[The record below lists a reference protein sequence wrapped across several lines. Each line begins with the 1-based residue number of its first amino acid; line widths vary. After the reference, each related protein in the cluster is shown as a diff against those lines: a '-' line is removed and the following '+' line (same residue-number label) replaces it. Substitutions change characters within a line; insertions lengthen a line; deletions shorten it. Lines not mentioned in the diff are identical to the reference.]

1 MSLRE
6 KFWLRIIN
14 SIPCASEELENRREL
29 RRAVKSR
36 LKKIEDDESVTSLY
50 TALDELRS
58 LDDAAE
64 DAYLDAARSIKNNGR
79 KHTTRGFGSQT
90 QYRIE
95 NKSQVVSDLEKAID
109 EINRQ
114 NNSLLNSVNNLF
126 IGLLFGSVFGLL
138 LGAFGLGI
146 IEFII

>member
-1 MSLRE
+1 M
-6 KFWLRIIN
+6 
-14 SIPCASEELENRREL
+14 
-29 RRAVKSR
+29 
-36 LKKIEDDESVTSLY
+36 
-50 TALDELRS
+50 RS

-95 NKSQVVSDLEKAID
+95 NKSQVISDLEKAIE

-138 LGAFGLGI
+138 LGVFGLGI